1 MTAPPRDPHRCA
13 EPSTATTSPFDG
25 FGMGAAA
32 DDLGGQQD
40 GGGLF
45 LWHFLYDGHTS
56 WSLKMLLVV
65 ERPGKETM

>member
-1 MTAPPRDPHRCA
+1 
-13 EPSTATTSPFDG
+13 
-25 FGMGAAA
+25 MGAAA

-45 LWHFLYDGHTS
+45 LWHFLYDGHMS